1 MRTYRAVATWTTEDY
16 PGWEIDFPDGI
27 TEPEW
32 SGTCTGRG
40 EYARRDAE
48 FMARDLVASH
58 FDYKIRPE
66 TVKLSIK
73 WKNER
78 AYQRWHERE
87 FGVRDGYR

>member
-1 MRTYRAVATWTTEDY
+1 MVRHLYGQRQERQ
-16 PGWEIDFPDGI
+16 
-27 TEPEW
+27 
-32 SGTCTGRG
+32 RG
-40 EYARRDAE
+40 AE

>member
-1 MRTYRAVATWTTEDY
+1 
-16 PGWEIDFPDGI
+16 
-27 TEPEW
+27 
-32 SGTCTGRG
+32 
-40 EYARRDAE
+40 
-48 FMARDLVASH
+48 MARDLVASH